1 MKKYIIL
8 SFVLVLILLPVNVF
22 ADDSLIISRWIVTSE
37 LIETGDLQVSED
49 LTFEFNDEFNG
60 VFRDIIFNDTDGIE
74 DLQLFEV
81 VNGSETPYSLD
92 LNAKKG
98 DANVYSYEE
107 NQNGIKVM
115 IYSPSEDESKM
126 FRFKYT
132 IKNVAVM
139 HQDIGEFYYQYL
151 GDGNETQIG
160 YFSAKLI
167 LPQFNKEEIKIFAH
181 GPLNGTINFTN
192 NGLIKLEASDVP
204 TNTFIEARVLYPK
217 EYTPLSTRNGN
228 RTFEDLMDEELGYIK
243 EVEEKAARKEANKSI
258 FNNISI
264 LTIAAGA
271 AISYIFFYKNRRDPS
286 VFDNMNSL
294 YPEEISP
301 AEIGLFMNSVIDARG
316 LMATLFDL
324 ARREYITINELKT
337 AGKSSKDSEFEFI
350 KLESTEGDL
359 LEHESYLLNWL
370 FNTIGNGTR
379 LTTKE
384 IDNYRNKQ
392 MLRYNKE
399 FSEWSNLVKEQ
410 LKLRGYN
417 DQNNKSLGLII
428 TLLSIP
434 VFIIGIVSLIYGG
447 LYGIGALIVS
457 GLLFVLGLMLIYR
470 KSDEG
475 YIQYSLWK
483 DFKKEFDNYSNID
496 INIPKDKTLIY
507 AVALGI
513 SMKKLDERRR
523 YYGDEYYPLYW
534 GYWYFHHSN
543 RKGGSAFE
551 DSLNSSFYGY
561 TGTSS
566 PNSTNFGGGGGFS
579 GGGGGGAGGGGAGG
593 F

>member
-1 MKKYIIL
+1 M
-8 SFVLVLILLPVNVF
+8 PGNVF
-22 ADDSLIISRWIVTSE
+22 AEESLIISRWIVASE
-37 LIETGDLQVSED
+37 LMENGDLQISED

-60 VFRDIIFNDTDGIE
+60 VYRDIIFSGTDDIE
-74 DLQLFEV
+74 NLQLFEV
-81 VNGSETPYSLD
+81 VNGTEVPYSLD

-98 DANVYSYEE
+98 DSKVYSYVE
-107 NQNGIKVM
+107 NKDGINVM
-115 IYSPSEDESKM
+115 IYSPSEDESKT

-132 IKNVAVM
+132 IKNVAII
-139 HQDIGEFYYQYL
+139 HNDIGEFYYKYL
-151 GDGNETQIG
+151 GDGNETQID
-160 YFSAKLI
+160 YFSANLV
-167 LPQFNKEEIKIFAH
+167 LPQFNKENIKIFAH

-192 NGLIKLEASDVP
+192 NELIKLEVNDVP
-204 TNTFIEARVLYPK
+204 TNTFIEARVFYPK
-217 EYTPLSTRNGN
+217 EYTPLSTRTGN
-228 RTFEDLMDEELGYIK
+228 KTYNDLMDEELEYVRAI
-243 EVEEKAARKEANKSI
+243 EEKAARREVNKSI
-258 FNNISI
+258 FNNVSI
-264 LTIAAGA
+264 VTLVIGA
-271 AISYIFFYKNRRDPS
+271 AVSYLFFYKNRRDPS
-286 VFDNMNSL
+286 IFDDMNSL

-301 AEIGLFMNSVIDARG
+301 AELGLFMNSVIDARG

-324 ARREYITINELKT
+324 ARREYIAINELKT
-337 AGKSSKDSEFEFI
+337 AAKKSSKDSDFEFI
-350 KLESTEGDL
+350 KLESPDSDL
-359 LEHESYLLNWL
+359 LVHERYLLSWL

-399 FSEWSNLVKEQ
+399 YGEWSNLVKEQ
-410 LKLRGYN
+410 LKLRDYN
-417 DQNNKSLGLII
+417 DQGNKTLGII
-428 TLLSIP
+428 FTLLSIP
-434 VFIIGIVSLIYGG
+434 ALIIGIISLIYGG

-457 GLLFVLGLMLIYR
+457 GLLFVLGLMLVYR
-470 KSDEG
+470 KSDKG
-475 YIQYSLWK
+475 YIQYGLWK
-483 DFKKEFDNYSNID
+483 DFKKEFDNYENLN

-523 YYGDEYYPLYW
+523 YYGNEYYPLYW

-551 DSLNSSFYGY
+551 DSLNTSFYGY